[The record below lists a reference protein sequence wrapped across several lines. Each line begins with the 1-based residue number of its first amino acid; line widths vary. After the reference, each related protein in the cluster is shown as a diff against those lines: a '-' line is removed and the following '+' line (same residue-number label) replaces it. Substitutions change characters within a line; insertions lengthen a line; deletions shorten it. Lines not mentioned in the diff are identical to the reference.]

1 LLPTIKLGA
10 YDGSTALETHL
21 AKFEN
26 CSSYYDWSQ
35 RDRLFHLKAS
45 LDGHAGHV
53 LWEIDV
59 NSTEADIIKLLRNR
73 FGNDNQ
79 VERFRAE
86 LRMRRRKPGES
97 VQSVYQDIR
106 RLLAL
111 GFPGQSGEL
120 CEIIGRDAFLE
131 ALGDQALRIRV
142 LDQQPKTLDAAL
154 SIVSRMEAYSN
165 PPPVM
170 EDEDLGRRKVRV
182 VAAAP
187 PPRDAPTIPSVDDRR
202 LQKLEES
209 IANQ

>member
-1 LLPTIKLGA
+1 
-10 YDGSTALETHL
+10 
-21 AKFEN
+21 
-26 CSSYYDWSQ
+26 
-35 RDRLFHLKAS
+35 LF
-45 LDGHAGHV
+45 
-53 LWEIDV
+53 EIDV
-59 NSTEADIIKLLRNR
+59 NSTEADISKLLRNR

-170 EDEDLGRRKVRV
+170 EDEDLGPTGRFVSSPLHHRCTT
-182 VAAAP
+182 AAP
-187 PPRDAPTIPSVDDRR
+187 PPRDATTIPSVDDRR